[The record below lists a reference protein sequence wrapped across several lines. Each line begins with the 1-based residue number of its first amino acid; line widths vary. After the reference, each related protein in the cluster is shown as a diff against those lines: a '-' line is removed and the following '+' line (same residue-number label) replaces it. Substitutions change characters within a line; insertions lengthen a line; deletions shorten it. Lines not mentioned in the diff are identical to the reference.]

1 MKKILLLLLVF
12 SLLLV
17 SGLAFGKVYKL
28 AHPQTKAH
36 PDHLAYQY
44 FADKVKEYTKGSI
57 DIKIYSDAVLG
68 DVNSAL
74 AQGQQGVITF
84 VHSGA
89 ANLEGLSKEYSVFGL
104 PYVFDSREHFLKAMN
119 GALGDHFKTVPEA
132 FGLHGV
138 MYLYAGSRNFYGKK
152 PFKTPADLKGFKF
165 RVQQSPVAVDMV
177 KALGAVPT
185 PMAYGEV
192 FSALQQGVIDGAEN
206 NEPSYVSQGHYEVA
220 KFFSYDEH
228 QMVPDFLLVNLKQWQ
243 GFTQAER
250 DAIDKA
256 AVETQT
262 KFLEFWDAAVKD
274 SVDKAKAKGSTFVQV
289 DKAAYQAA
297 VKPLI
302 DSAKQNPV
310 LAGDIKLIEQAK

>member
-1 MKKILLLLLVF
+1 ML
-12 SLLLV
+12 SLSLI

-28 AHPQTKAH
+28 AHPQTKSH

-44 FADKVKEYTKGSI
+44 FAEKVKEYSKGSVE
-57 DIKIYSDAVLG
+57 IKIYSDGVLG

-74 AQGQQGVITF
+74 TQSQQGVITF

-104 PYVFDSREHFLKAMN
+104 PYVFDGRDHFLKAMN

-132 FGLHGV
+132 FGLHGI
-138 MYLYAGSRNFYGKK
+138 MYLYAGARNFYGKK
-152 PFKTPADLKGFKF
+152 PFKTPADLKGLKF
-165 RVQQSPVAVDMV
+165 RVQQSPVAIDAV

-206 NEPSYVSQGHYEVA
+206 NEPSYVSQGHFEVA
-220 KFFSYDEH
+220 KFYSYDEH
-228 QMVPDFLLVNLKQWQ
+228 QMVPDFLLINLKQWQ
-243 GFTQAER
+243 SFSQADR
-250 DAIDKA
+250 DAIEKA
-256 AVETQT
+256 ATETQT
-262 KFLEFWDAAVKD
+262 KFLEFWDAAVKE
-274 SVDKAKAKGSTFVQV
+274 SVDKAKAKGAEFVQV

-297 VKPLI
+297 VKPVI
-302 DSAKQNPV
+302 DKAKQDPI
-310 LAGDIKLIEQAK
+310 LADDIKIIESSK